1 MPMKAVLDQ
10 LVTRLTKAHG
20 EQLVSVVLYGSAA
33 AGEHDKNFS
42 DINILCVLR
51 QIGPADL
58 RASESVFNW
67 WRAEGNPPPLLLSEH
82 EVETSTDCF
91 AIEFHDIKQH
101 HRILAGK
108 DLVSGL
114 EVDNSFYR
122 AQVERELRAK
132 LLRLR
137 TKASGILSDRE
148 MLARLMADSVSTF
161 CVLFRH
167 ALLLHGVE
175 AEPKKRAIIE
185 QSRVTFGIDAAP
197 FLQLLDARE
206 EKIPLKKLEP
216 ETLFASYLRECSTV
230 IDAVDRLN
238 K

>member
-1 MPMKAVLDQ
+1 MESALEQ
-10 LVTRLTKAHG
+10 LVTRLNKAHG

-33 AGEHDKNFS
+33 SGEHDKSFS

-51 QIGPADL
+51 QVAPSDL
-58 RASESVFNW
+58 HAAESVFKW
-67 WRAEGNPPPLLLSEH
+67 WRAEGNPPPLLLSEQ
-82 EVETSTDCF
+82 EVVTSTDCF

-108 DLVSGL
+108 DVVSGL
-114 EVDNSFYR
+114 TVDNSFYR

-137 TKASGILSDRE
+137 TKASGSLSDRDL
-148 MLARLMADSVSTF
+148 LARLMVDSVSTF

-185 QSRVTFGIDAAP
+185 QCRVTFSIDAAP

-206 EKIPLKKLEP
+206 DKIPLKKLDP
-216 ETLFASYLRECSTV
+216 ETLLAAYLKECSTV